1 MKKMRFLCA
10 ALTMLCAMAMTT
22 ALTACGD
29 DNDDNGSNTND
40 LKPAG
45 VTMTYTFYVTQ
56 DMLDYC
62 DIVVSYNDGT
72 GEKTETMK
80 TLEWKKTLTA
90 KLPCTFTFN
99 KTVTLKSD
107 KDISQADKVTYTN
120 RVAFSYG
127 ILNAAGNPIG
137 QGRSGEFGVNSTLT
151 GEKVGEI
158 ITSGSLNLKQTYTFD
173 LNGNDNN
180 G

>member
-1 MKKMRFLCA
+1 M
-10 ALTMLCAMAMTT
+10 TMTT

-29 DNDDNGSNTND
+29 DNDDNVPSNTND

-45 VTMTYTFYVTQ
+45 VTMTYTFFVTQ

-72 GEKTETMK
+72 GEKTETM
-80 TLEWKKTLTA
+80 TSLEWTKTVTA
-90 KLPCTFTFN
+90 KLPCTFTFD
-99 KTVTLKSD
+99 KTVTLKSS
-107 KDISQADKVTYTN
+107 KDITQADKVTYTN
-120 RVAFSYG
+120 RVAFKYD

-137 QGRSGEFGVNSTLT
+137 KSRMGEFGVNSTLT

-158 ITSGSLNLKQTYTFD
+158 VSSGSLNLRQVYKFD
-173 LNGNDNN
+173 INGDDNN